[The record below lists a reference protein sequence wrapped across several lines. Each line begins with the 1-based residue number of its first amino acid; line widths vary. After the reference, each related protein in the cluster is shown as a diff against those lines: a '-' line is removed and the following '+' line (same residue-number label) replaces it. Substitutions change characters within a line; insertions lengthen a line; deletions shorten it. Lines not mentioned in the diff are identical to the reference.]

1 MQEIMYIKC
10 KIDELMVAPLLI
22 QAHWAMANSLCNIFI
37 GFNAMATKLWHKRQ
51 LSFSSNGKCP
61 MLLVVFFSMKLALN

>member
-1 MQEIMYIKC
+1 MQEIMFIKC

-22 QAHWAMANSLCNIFI
+22 QAHWAKANSLCNIFI
-37 GFNAMATKLWHKRQ
+37 GFNTMATKLWHKRQ
-51 LSFSSNGKCP
+51 LSFSSNGKCL

>member
-1 MQEIMYIKC
+1 MQEIMFIKC
-10 KIDELMVAPLLI
+10 KIDELMVASLLI

-37 GFNAMATKLWHKRQ
+37 GFNTMATKLWHKRQ

-61 MLLVVFFSMKLALN
+61 MLLVVFFFQWN